1 MQGMLLKALKDDE
14 KKECIIRDRN
24 LKGKRIEK
32 NVIKKLDNKKKTDKG
47 KVKKVS
53 GLVIIIHKQI
63 NTKS

>member
-32 NVIKKLDNKKKTDKG
+32 NVIKKLDNKKK
-47 KVKKVS
+47 
-53 GLVIIIHKQI
+53 QI
-63 NTKS
+63 KAK

>member
-32 NVIKKLDNKKKTDKG
+32 NVKKNWTIKKNR
-47 KVKKVS
+47 
-53 GLVIIIHKQI
+53 
-63 NTKS
+63 